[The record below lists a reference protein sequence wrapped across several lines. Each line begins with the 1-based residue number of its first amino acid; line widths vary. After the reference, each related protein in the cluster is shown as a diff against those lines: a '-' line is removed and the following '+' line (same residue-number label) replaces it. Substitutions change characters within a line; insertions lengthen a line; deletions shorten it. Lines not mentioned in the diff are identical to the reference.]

1 MRISMTENGLG
12 TIDKGR
18 AAHSTGSGEGSRNLW
33 VGMIGA
39 MDGLLEARL
48 RELID
53 RQDIY
58 AVLLRYARGLDRMD
72 RELLR
77 SCYWDDAIDD
87 HHGYVGSPDFFID
100 VTFANTSSHRIE
112 HHGLSNHTC
121 ELDGDDAYCET
132 HYTFVGTRDELPH
145 LLSIGRYIDHL
156 QRRGDI
162 WKFANRVTVI
172 EKNFALSPYPSDAQI
187 LAGDTRPGP
196 LLPATRDRSDL
207 SYSKPVIPRRPV
219 VD

>member
-1 MRISMTENGLG
+1 
-12 TIDKGR
+12 
-18 AAHSTGSGEGSRNLW
+18 
-33 VGMIGA
+33 
-39 MDGLLEARL
+39 MDALLEAKL

-53 RQDIY
+53 RQEIW

-100 VTFANTSSHRIE
+100 TTFGNTSSIQIE
-112 HHGLSNHTC
+112 HHGLSNHFC
-121 ELDGDDAYCET
+121 ELDGDDAYGET
-132 HYTFVGTRDELPH
+132 HYTFFGTRNDAPA
-145 LLSIGRYIDHL
+145 LLSIGRYIDHF
-156 QRRGDI
+156 QRRDGV
-162 WKFANRVTVI
+162 WKFSNRVTVI
-172 EKNFALSPYPSDAQI
+172 ERNFALAAYPCDAQI

-207 SYSKPVIPRRPV
+207 SYMQPVVPRRPA